1 MEENKQLVG
10 DICASIEELSYV
22 IANNV
27 AATHKEYERKIAAM
41 DSSITEMKKRLGN
54 NCRINR

>member
-10 DICASIEELSYV
+10 DICASIEKLGNV
-22 IANNV
+22 IADNV
-27 AATHKEYERKIAAM
+27 AASHKDYERMIAAL
-41 DSSITEMKKRLGN
+41 DSSIAEMKKRLGN

>member
-10 DICASIEELSYV
+10 DICSSIEEFGNV

-27 AATHKEYERKIAAM
+27 AASHKDYEMMIASLDRA
-41 DSSITEMKKRLGN
+41 IAEMKKRLGKQ
-54 NCRINR
+54 IP